1 MYKYWMHQFTKPSTI
16 LAKYQT
22 PLYYCT
28 PTKISNCCH
37 SIVVV
42 TLLLHQPKKGTLFRP
57 LQVSQLR
64 DVVTDH
70 SPSQQKEQAEPLFTL
85 PYPTTQQRQHNS
97 DSTTATAQQRQHNSD
112 STTAKRN
119 TNTTLNSQRLH
130 TYCTSNLSTVQHK
143 PHCYAH
149 TNATVSL
156 IAYL

>member
-1 MYKYWMHQFTKPSTI
+1 MHQFTKPSTI

-37 SIVVV
+37 SIIVVA
-42 TLLLHQPKKGTLFRP
+42 LLLHQPKKGTLFRP
-57 LQVSQLR
+57 FQVSQLR

-70 SPSQQKEQAEPLFTL
+70 SPSQQKEQAEPLPYLTL
-85 PYPTTQQRQHNS
+85 QHNS
-97 DSTTATAQQRQHNSD
+97 DSTTA
-112 STTAKRN
+112 
-119 TNTTLNSQRLH
+119 TLNSQRLH

>member
-37 SIVVV
+37 SIIVVA
-42 TLLLHQPKKGTLFRP
+42 LLLHQPKKGTLFRP
-57 LQVSQLR
+57 FQVSQLR

-70 SPSQQKEQAEPLFTL
+70 SPSQQKEQAGPL
-85 PYPTTQQRQHNS
+85 PYLTLQHNTTATAQQRQRQHNS
-97 DSTTATAQQRQHNSD
+97 DSTTA
-112 STTAKRN
+112 
-119 TNTTLNSQRLH
+119 TLNSQRLH

-143 PHCYAH
+143 PHYYAH